1 MPQTSLLSF
10 LTSPVSYASDLSSIP
25 KSKSES
31 SRNPQDQLKQNEVP
45 AVKRETHEVLR
56 KSPEGTIL
64 TKLRDQNA
72 VQALRSDLERGAD
85 TEGVTLP
92 RSVNAKR
99 NQQVKE
105 EEEQEQEQEQNQKQ
119 KQKQEGNTTRPMSSC
134 PSTSSSQSSLTTFTL
149 PDFPSITINPIH
161 PDHLPALRRLTTT
174 LLPIKFSDT
183 FYNESISSPTAA
195 SICRVA
201 LYTPPNTSS
210 VPIPI
215 GWIRCSLDPLPETSS
230 PSQNTPTP
238 TNPQLYIKVLCLLA
252 PYRHMGVATALLDST
267 LQQQKE
273 FLREQNVQFV
283 FAHVWESNEEALEWY
298 AKRGFERKGELV
310 ESYYRK
316 LRPGGA
322 WVVRREVGS

>member
-1 MPQTSLLSF
+1 
-10 LTSPVSYASDLSSIP
+10 
-25 KSKSES
+25 
-31 SRNPQDQLKQNEVP
+31 
-45 AVKRETHEVLR
+45 
-56 KSPEGTIL
+56 
-64 TKLRDQNA
+64 
-72 VQALRSDLERGAD
+72 
-85 TEGVTLP
+85 
-92 RSVNAKR
+92 VNAKR
-99 NQQVKE
+99 SQHVKE
-105 EEEQEQEQEQNQKQ
+105 EEEQEQK
-119 KQKQEGNTTRPMSSC
+119 GNTTRTVSSC
-134 PSTSSSQSSLTTFTL
+134 PGTSPSQNSLKPFNL
-149 PDFPSITINPIH
+149 PDFPSITITPIH
-161 PDHLPALRRLTTT
+161 PDHLPALKRLTTT

-183 FYNESISSPTAA
+183 FYNESLSSPTPA

-215 GWIRCSLDPLPETSS
+215 GWIRCSLDPLPEPTS
-230 PSQNTPTP
+230 PWQNHPTP
-238 TNPQLYIKVLCLLA
+238 THPQLYIKVLCLLA

-310 ESYYRK
+310 EAYYRK

-322 WVVRREVGS
+322 WVVRREVG